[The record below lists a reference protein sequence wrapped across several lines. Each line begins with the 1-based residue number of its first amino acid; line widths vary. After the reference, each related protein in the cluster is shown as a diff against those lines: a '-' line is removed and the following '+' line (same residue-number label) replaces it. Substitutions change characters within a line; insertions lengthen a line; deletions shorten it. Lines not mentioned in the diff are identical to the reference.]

1 MTKQSID
8 FSELAKKFN
17 QLRQDNLNKKFTA
30 TDMRELMKSIG
41 ISASV
46 FHLMGKD
53 SQYFRTRTIG
63 RNREYCFQQFPTHWN
78 LFSRLYSQCSKNRKE
93 YNSKLKENTTLT
105 EQSAIELL
113 KSLGYILY
121 KDEGLNEDLLKSK
134 YPEIYK
140 EVKQLVK
147 V

>member
-41 ISASV
+41 ISARV
-46 FHLMGKD
+46 FNLMGKD
-53 SQYFRTRTIG
+53 PQYFRTRTIG
-63 RNREYCFQQFPTHWN
+63 RNREYCFQQFPTHWH
-78 LFSRLYSQCSKNRKE
+78 LFNKLYSQCSKNRKE
-93 YNSKLKENTTLT
+93 YTSKTTLT